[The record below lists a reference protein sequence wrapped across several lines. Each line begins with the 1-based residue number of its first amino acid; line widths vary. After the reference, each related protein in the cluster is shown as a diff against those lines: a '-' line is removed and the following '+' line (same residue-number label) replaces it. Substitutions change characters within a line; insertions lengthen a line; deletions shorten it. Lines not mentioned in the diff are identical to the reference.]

1 MIRFAIC
8 DDFAEDREFVRKV
21 LTAYFYKRNERI
33 EITEYEEGTVLL
45 DDYAD
50 GDTVCFDAIFLDIF
64 MRKSHGMKVAEQLR
78 LYDKNV
84 SIILIT
90 TTDEFALAGYGVH
103 AYSYLLKPIESETL
117 VELLDGFVRFFHADR
132 KESLLV
138 KNGTTQER
146 IRYNDIVYLESQT
159 PYVYIHLRDGAVH
172 RISAKLTD
180 VEEEL
185 KGRSFTRCHQS
196 FIVNF
201 ENVVKVDKVFHME
214 DGTQVPIR
222 RQEMKAMKEA
232 YYQYVIKTTL

>member
-8 DDFAEDREFVRKV
+8 DDFAEDRDFIRKV
-21 LTAYFYKRNERI
+21 LTAYFHKRNERI

-50 GDTVCFDAIFLDIF
+50 ADGACFDVIFLDIF
-64 MRKSHGMKVAEQLR
+64 MRKSHGMRVAEQLR
-78 LYDKNV
+78 HYDKQV

-103 AYSYLLKPIESETL
+103 AYSYLLKPIKPETL
-117 VELLDGFVRFFHADR
+117 VELLDGFVRYFHGDR
-132 KESLLV
+132 RESLLV

-146 IRYNDIVYLESQT
+146 IPYNEIVYLESQT
-159 PYVYIHLRDGAVH
+159 PYVYIHLRDGSVH
-172 RISAKLTD
+172 RINAKLVD
-180 VEEEL
+180 VEREL
-185 KGRSFTRCHQS
+185 ADRGFVRCHQS

-201 ENVVKVDKVFHME
+201 ENVIKVDKVFHME

-232 YYQYVIKTTL
+232 YYQHVIKTTL